1 MTTQQI
7 QNLLQYLGYYT
18 IQVDGISGPGTTA
31 AIEAFQRDFGGL
43 VVDGI
48 AGPATQK
55 ALKHAVA
62 YGMEKNTDTDKPIG
76 SQAGN
81 EQTGS
86 DFPGCPNFTRA
97 EFACKCGCGFDDV
110 SPTLVKKCQTVRD
123 HFCAAFVPT
132 SSCRCKTHNARV
144 GGVYNSRHLR
154 CADGTAHAVDFY
166 IAGHSSAEVD
176 AFVATI
182 PGIAYHYIIK
192 ENGRNTNCVHMDIGP

>member
-1 MTTQQI
+1 MTLLQI
-7 QNLLQYLGYYT
+7 QCLLQYLGYYT
-18 IQVDGISGPGTTA
+18 ITVDGISGPGTEQATKDFQA
-31 AIEAFQRDFGGL
+31 AEGLEA
-43 VVDGI
+43 DGI

-62 YGMEKNTDTDKPIG
+62 YGIDKNTDTDKPIG
-76 SQAGN
+76 SQAG
-81 EQTGS
+81 S
-86 DFPGCPNFTRA
+86 DFPGCPNFKRA

-123 HFCAAFVPT
+123 HFGAAFVIT
-132 SSCRCKTHNARV
+132 SSCRCATHNARV